1 MPIKRRILIVDSEDS
16 IVDFLRSILTVNSYE
31 VITASDGIGAYSMIT
46 THCPD
51 VVLLEI
57 DLPDMDGISI
67 IKSVRQWTN
76 LPIIVL
82 SARTHEREKVTALD
96 CGADDYITKPFGVSE
111 LLARIRTAIRHS
123 QNSEEISEVVQ
134 SGVFKASGLTVDF
147 NKRKVFVNHEDAR
160 LTQNEYKII
169 ALLCQHAGK
178 VLTYD
183 YIIKKLWGPTMC
195 GDNQILRVNM
205 ANIRRKIEEN
215 PAQPKYIFTEN
226 GVGYRMIES
235 D

>member
-1 MPIKRRILIVDSEDS
+1 MPIKRRILIIDSEDN
-16 IVDFLRSILTVNSYE
+16 IVDFLRSILTVNNYE
-31 VITASDGIGAYSMIT
+31 VITATDGIGAYSMIT

-51 VVLLEI
+51 VVLLEL
-57 DLPDMDGISI
+57 DLPDMDGMSI
-67 IKSVRQWTN
+67 IKSVRQWSN

-82 SARTHEREKVTALD
+82 SARTHERDKVAALD
-96 CGADDYITKPFGVSE
+96 SGADDYITKPFGVSE
-111 LLARIRTAIRHS
+111 LLARIRTALRHS
-123 QNSEEISEVVQ
+123 QSCEEISEIAQ
-134 SGVFKASGLTVDF
+134 SGVFNASGLTVDF
-147 NKRKVFVNHEDAR
+147 NKRKVFVNNEDAH

-215 PAQPKYIFTEN
+215 PTNPKYIFTET
-226 GVGYRMIES
+226 GVGYRMVES

>member
-1 MPIKRRILIVDSEDS
+1 
-16 IVDFLRSILTVNSYE
+16 
-31 VITASDGIGAYSMIT
+31 
-46 THCPD
+46 
-51 VVLLEI
+51 
-57 DLPDMDGISI
+57 MDGISI
-67 IKSVRQWTN
+67 IKSVRQWPN

-82 SARTHEREKVTALD
+82 SARTHERDKVAALD

-111 LLARIRTAIRHS
+111 LLARIRTALRHS
-123 QNSEEISEVVQ
+123 QNCEEISEIST
-134 SGVFKASGLTVDF
+134 SGIFTAKGLTIDF
-147 NKRKVFVNHEDAR
+147 NKRKVFVNREDAK
-160 LTQNEYKII
+160 LTQNEYKIM

-215 PAQPKYIFTEN
+215 PTNPKYIFTET
-226 GVGYRMIES
+226 GVGYRMVES

>member
-1 MPIKRRILIVDSEDS
+1 MPIKQRILIVDNEDN
-16 IVDFLRSILTVNSYE
+16 IVDFLRSILTVNNYE
-31 VITASDGIGAYSMIT
+31 VMTATDGIGAYSMIT
-46 THCPD
+46 NHCPD

-57 DLPDMDGISI
+57 ELPDMDGISI
-67 IKSVRQWTN
+67 IKSVRQWSN

-82 SARTHEREKVTALD
+82 SARTHERDKVAALD

-111 LLARIRTAIRHS
+111 LLARIRTALRHS
-123 QNSEEISEVVQ
+123 QNCEEISEIST
-134 SGVFKASGLTVDF
+134 SGIFTAKGLTIDF
-147 NKRKVFVNHEDAR
+147 NKRKVFVNREDAK
-160 LTQNEYKII
+160 LTQNEYKIM

-215 PAQPKYIFTEN
+215 PTNPKYIFTET
-226 GVGYRMIES
+226 GVGYRMVES

>member
-16 IVDFLRSILTVNSYE
+16 IVDFLRSILTVNGYE